1 MSPTLVALLR
11 GILVLGGLAG
21 LAVQVLVAG
30 GLILGEGTVPLA
42 ARSILA
48 VIIVL
53 GLACLQFSL
62 YCIWRLLGLVREGT
76 VFSPAAIGWVDRI
89 IRAIVGG
96 AVAVLVAG
104 YIVAEVDDAPG
115 LILVAT
121 IVSLLIGG
129 VALVVYVQR
138 ALLMQATGFSTELE
152 GVI

>member
-76 VFSPAAIGWVDRI
+76 VFSPAALGWVDRI
-89 IRAIVGG
+89 IGAIVGG

-115 LILVAT
+115 LILVAAL
-121 IVSLLIGG
+121 VSLLIGG

>member
-121 IVSLLIGG
+121 VVSLLIGG

-138 ALLMQATGFSTELE
+138 ALLLQATGFSTELE

>member
-115 LILVAT
+115 LILVAA
-121 IVSLLIGG
+121 VGSLLIGG

-138 ALLMQATGFSTELE
+138 ALLLQATGFSTELE

>member
-76 VFSPAAIGWVDRI
+76 VFSPAALGWVDRI
-89 IRAIVGG
+89 IGAIVGG

-121 IVSLLIGG
+121 VVSLLIGG

>member
-76 VFSPAAIGWVDRI
+76 VFSPAALGWVDRI

-121 IVSLLIGG
+121 VVSLLIGG

>member
-1 MSPTLVALLR
+1 MSPTLVTLLR
-11 GILVLGGLAG
+11 GILILGGLVG
-21 LAVQVLVAG
+21 LAAQILVAG
-30 GLILGEGTVPLA
+30 GLIFGEGTVPLA

-53 GLACLQFSL
+53 GLACHQFSL

-76 VFSPAAIGWVDRI
+76 VFSPTAISWVDRI
-89 IRAIVGG
+89 IGAIIGG
-96 AVAVLVAG
+96 AIAVLAAG

-115 LILVAT
+115 LILVAA
-121 IVSLLIGG
+121 VGSLLIGG

>member
-121 IVSLLIGG
+121 VVSLLIGG

>member
-115 LILVAT
+115 LILVAA
-121 IVSLLIGG
+121 VGSLLIGG

>member
-21 LAVQVLVAG
+21 LAVQILVAG

-121 IVSLLIGG
+121 VVSLLIGG

>member
-1 MSPTLVALLR
+1 MSPTLVTLLR
-11 GILVLGGLAG
+11 GILILGGLVG
-21 LAVQVLVAG
+21 LAAQILVAG
-30 GLILGEGTVPLA
+30 GLIFGEGAVPLA

-76 VFSPAAIGWVDRI
+76 VFSPTAISWVDRI
-89 IRAIVGG
+89 IGAIVAG
-96 AVAVLVAG
+96 AVAVLAAG

-115 LILVAT
+115 LILVAA
-121 IVSLLIGG
+121 VGSLLIGG
-129 VALVVYVQR
+129 VALVMYVQR

>member
-42 ARSILA
+42 AWSILA

-76 VFSPAAIGWVDRI
+76 VFSPAALGWVDRI
-89 IRAIVGG
+89 IGAIVGG

-121 IVSLLIGG
+121 VVSLLIGG

>member
-1 MSPTLVALLR
+1 MSPTLVTLLR
-11 GILVLGGLAG
+11 GILILGGLVG
-21 LAVQVLVAG
+21 LAAQILVAG
-30 GLILGEGTVPLA
+30 GLIFGEGAVPLA

-76 VFSPAAIGWVDRI
+76 VFSPTAISWVDRI
-89 IRAIVGG
+89 IGAIIGG
-96 AVAVLVAG
+96 AVAVLAAG

-115 LILVAT
+115 LILVAA
-121 IVSLLIGG
+121 VGSLLIGG
-129 VALVVYVQR
+129 VALVMYVQR